1 MTAVPL
7 WLNSDQLHHTLM
19 MGFRASDVTVS
30 PHAMTRIPNTAL
42 LLLGVDTGN
51 HLPLATL
58 YLKIVL
64 VLCSLSAGM

>member
-1 MTAVPL
+1 M
-7 WLNSDQLHHTLM
+7 S
-19 MGFRASDVTVS
+19 
-30 PHAMTRIPNTAL
+30 RIPNTAL

-64 VLCSLSAGM
+64 VLGSLSAGM